1 MGVTVPMSG
10 LEYHRTVYG
19 INEPVPGPRW
29 RALFDATW
37 PHYRAW
43 YLGHDPQDRP
53 ELSVA
58 VRMLA
63 RHMPELLP
71 TYQRLVELVG
81 GDETAARMLTL
92 WSAPRF
98 SPGCSQLA
106 VPWPAPM
113 LCRNYDYSPELFEYT
128 VYSSR
133 FTGRRVIGT
142 GDCLWGLLDGM
153 NDAGLA
159 MSLAFGG
166 RPGSGRGF
174 AIPLVLRYLLEVCT
188 TVDDVREVLRGMPVA
203 MSYNVTAIDS
213 GGTVLTAYLDPDTP
227 AEFSSTPAATNHRGE
242 IPEFPEAAR
251 ALHSVERRQ
260 TLLQLSDGHPGP
272 TDLVTSFLAEPLYNT
287 GFSRA
292 FGTIYTALYQP
303 AAGFVDYCWPG
314 QTWRRHF
321 DDPDATTQVTFHES
335 ERARIR

>member
-1 MGVTVPMSG
+1 VNGPFGEFT
-10 LEYHRTVYG
+10 YHRTLYG

-29 RALFDATW
+29 QALFRETW
-37 PHYRAW
+37 PSYRAW
-43 YLGHDPQDRP
+43 YLNRDPDEAP
-53 ELSVA
+53 DLATA

-71 TYQRLVELVG
+71 TYQRLVELAG
-81 GDETAARMLTL
+81 GDEVAARMLTQWNL
-92 WSAPRF
+92 PRF

-106 VPWPAPM
+106 VPGPAPL

-128 VYSSR
+128 VISSR
-133 FTGRRVIGT
+133 FTGRRVLGT

-153 NDAGLA
+153 NEAGLT

-188 TVDDVREVLRGMPVA
+188 STDDVRVALRGLPVA
-203 MSYNVTAIDS
+203 MSYNVTVVDAT
-213 GGTVLTAYLDPDTP
+213 GHTLTIYLDPDEP
-227 AEFSSTPAATNHRGE
+227 AEFTTLPLATNHRGE
-242 IPEFPEAAR
+242 VPEFAETAR
-251 ALHSVERRQ
+251 SLHSVERRDR
-260 TLLQLSDGHPGP
+260 LLGMTCWSPGP
-272 TDLVTSFLAEPLYNT
+272 ADLATAFLSPPLYNT

-292 FGTIYTALYQP
+292 FGTLYTALYQP
-303 AAGFVDYCWPG
+303 ADGYVDYCWPG

-321 DDPDATTQVTFHES
+321 DDPDATTQITFHEA
-335 ERARIR
+335 ERTRVR

>member
-1 MGVTVPMSG
+1 MTGPVGG
-10 LEYHRTVYG
+10 LDFHRIMYG
-19 INEPVPGPRW
+19 INEPTPGPRW
-29 RALFDATW
+29 QALFGSTW
-37 PHYRAW
+37 PSYRAW
-43 YLGHDPQDRP
+43 YLSRDAESAPD
-53 ELSVA
+53 LATA

-63 RHMPELLP
+63 RHMPELMP
-71 TYQRLVELVG
+71 TYQRLVELAG
-81 GDETAARMLTL
+81 GDEIAARMLTL
-92 WSAPRF
+92 WNLPRF

-106 VPWPAPM
+106 VPGPAPL

-128 VYSSR
+128 VVSSR
-133 FTGRRVIGT
+133 FTGRRVLGT

-188 TVDDVREVLRGMPVA
+188 STDDVRAALHGLPVA
-203 MSYNVTAIDS
+203 MSYNLTVVDS
-213 GGTVLTAYLDPDTP
+213 AGSTLTAYLDPDEP
-227 AEFSSTPAATNHRGE
+227 AEFTTLPLATNHRGE
-242 IPEFPEAAR
+242 VPEFAETAR
-251 ALHSVERRQ
+251 SLHSVERRAA
-260 TLLQLSDGHPGP
+260 LLEMTTWSPGP
-272 TDLVTSFLAEPLYNT
+272 ADLVGAFLSAPLYNT

-292 FGTIYTALYQP
+292 FGTLYTALYQP
-303 AAGFVDYCWPG
+303 AAGYVDYCWPG

-321 DDPDATTQVTFHES
+321 DDPEATTRISFHEA

>member
-1 MGVTVPMSG
+1 MTGPFGG
-10 LEYHRTVYG
+10 LDYHRTLYG

-29 RALFDATW
+29 QALFDSTW
-37 PHYRAW
+37 PSYRAW
-43 YLGHDPQDRP
+43 YLGREPTARP
-53 ELSVA
+53 DLAVA

-71 TYQRLVELVG
+71 TYQRLVELAG
-81 GDETAARMLTL
+81 GDDVAARMLTL
-92 WSAPRF
+92 WNLPRF

-106 VPWPAPM
+106 VPGPAPL

-128 VYSSR
+128 VVSSR

-188 TVDDVREVLRGMPVA
+188 STDDVRAALRGLPVA
-203 MSYNVTAIDS
+203 MSYNVTVVDGAGTHPDRLPRPGRARRVHHPAAGHQPPRRGAGVRRDGPLAAQRGAPRRRCS
-213 GGTVLTAYLDPDTP
+213 GMAAWSPGP
-227 AEFSSTPAATNHRGE
+227 AELVGAF
-242 IPEFPEAAR
+242 
-251 ALHSVERRQ
+251 
-260 TLLQLSDGHPGP
+260 LS
-272 TDLVTSFLAEPLYNT
+272 APLYNT

-292 FGTIYTALYQP
+292 FGTLYTALYQP

-321 DDPDATTQVTFHES
+321 DDPDATTQITFHET

>member
-1 MGVTVPMSG
+1 MTGPLGG
-10 LEYHRTVYG
+10 LEYHRTLYG

-29 RALFDATW
+29 QALFHATW
-37 PHYRAW
+37 HHYRAW
-43 YLGHDPQDRP
+43 FLAHDPDERAD
-53 ELSVA
+53 LATS

-63 RHMPELLP
+63 RHMPELVA
-71 TYQRLVELVG
+71 TYQRLVELAG
-81 GDETAARMLTL
+81 GDEVPARMLTL
-92 WSAPRF
+92 WNLPRF

-106 VPWPAPM
+106 VPAPVPM

-153 NDAGLA
+153 NEAGLT

-174 AIPLVLRYLLEVCT
+174 AIPLVVRYLLEVC
-188 TVDDVREVLRGMPVA
+188 DDVEQVRDALRGLPVA
-203 MSYNVTAIDS
+203 MSYNITAIDA
-213 GGTVLTAYLDPDTP
+213 GGRVLTAYLDPDTP
-227 AEFSSTPAATNHRGE
+227 PEFSSTPAATNHRGAV
-242 IPEFPEAAR
+242 PEFPDTAR
-251 ALHSVERRQ
+251 ALHSVERRA
-260 TLLQLSDGHPGP
+260 TLLGMAEWPLTPA
-272 TDLVTSFLAEPLYNT
+272 DLVTAFLSAPLHNT

-292 FGTIYTALYQP
+292 FGTLYTALYQP
-303 AAGFVDYCWPG
+303 AAGHVDYCWPG
-314 QTWRRHF
+314 RTWRRHF
-321 DDPDATTQVTFHES
+321 DDPDASTEITFRES